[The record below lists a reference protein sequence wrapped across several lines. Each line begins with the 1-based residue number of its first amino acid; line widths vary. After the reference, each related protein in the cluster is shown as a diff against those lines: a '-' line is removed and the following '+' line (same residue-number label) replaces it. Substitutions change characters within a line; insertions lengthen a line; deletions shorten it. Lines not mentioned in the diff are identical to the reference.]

1 LNATNEKVLAYSIPG
16 FFGGLVFFYMP
27 GIAGGYRTVKWA
39 CAGLLLAA
47 LAGLLYRRLPKLY
60 LPSNAILLSAAAV
73 LPLCYAVA
81 LFSGETDVAISLA
94 GILRY
99 CVGLASALLI
109 GSLWVCLDE
118 KQRES
123 TLLLLPAIAAAAA
136 IPIIISCVEMYREG
150 IIFEPD
156 ISGTFGNPNWAA
168 GYLVTAIPLAVYC
181 LKASPSYFKK
191 GLAGVSLAAVIG
203 GIAFSLSKTAML
215 TGILILFVSFLALY
229 KKRDLVKYSI
239 VVGVPF
245 VLLSIIL
252 FHSTFGLWLRP
263 RLFIWHA
270 LLITMRDSWLV
281 GKGALQALSFLEGG
295 LAKVINGDINSYMP
309 ASQVEFV
316 YNDYLQAFAE
326 GGILGFFSFLTIML
340 WTLRKAYLSCSTMMH
355 AAGLSL
361 LALSIF
367 ALGDSPLQVPVTFYA
382 WWFLVGIIWFHDIN
396 TEVFVISNTR
406 AVKVF
411 ILMAMVLF
419 FTEGARS
426 FLGIYFWTQSGRTTT
441 LLKQKQ
447 CLKKVCLFTPET
459 FNARTEYAQ
468 ALGRSRQFREARL
481 HATRA
486 AAVKFD
492 YDDMYLITQCD
503 IALRAKD
510 PLSAWQSIADKFP
523 CLNYPKLQL
532 AKFYLENRQY
542 QLAREQCSQVINS
555 CQSVHTNQPYNN
567 QALRIMEM
575 IDKLPQK

>member
-1 LNATNEKVLAYSIPG
+1 
-16 FFGGLVFFYMP
+16 MP

-326 GGILGFFSFLTIML
+326 GGILGGIAFLTIVLTTL
-340 WTLRKAYLSCSTMMH
+340 WKAYRSGSRIIQ
-355 AAGLSL
+355 AAGISFLSL
-361 LALSIF
+361 CLF
-367 ALGDSPLQVPVTFYA
+367 GLGDSALQVPVTFYA
-382 WWFLVGIIWFHDIN
+382 WWIFAGVIWFDDVIIKGHD
-396 TEVFVISNTR
+396 TAGPW
-406 AVKVF
+406 AVKS
-411 ILMAMVLF
+411 LLVLALII
-419 FTEGARS
+419 FTAEGGRQA
-426 FLGIYFWTQSGRTTT
+426 LGSWFWTKSGETTT
-441 LLKQKQ
+441 LAAQKKFLQ
-447 CLKKVCLFTPET
+447 TACLMIPET
-459 FNARTEYAQ
+459 GNVRTEYAQ
-468 ALGRSRQFREARL
+468 ALLRARQYREARSQ
-481 HATRA
+481 AIKA
-486 AAVKFD
+486 KAVKFD
-492 YDDMYLITQCD
+492 YDELYLLAQCD
-503 IALRAKD
+503 IGLKVAD
-510 PLSAWQSIADKFP
+510 PLSAWQEISVKFP
-523 CLNYPKLQL
+523 CLNYPKLQR
-532 AKFYLENRQY
+532 AKIYL
-542 QLAREQCSQVINS
+542 REKNFQSTRAE
-555 CQSVHTNQPYNN
+555 CQSIINNCKSVNPQQPFYD
-567 QALRIMEM
+567 QAERIMEM